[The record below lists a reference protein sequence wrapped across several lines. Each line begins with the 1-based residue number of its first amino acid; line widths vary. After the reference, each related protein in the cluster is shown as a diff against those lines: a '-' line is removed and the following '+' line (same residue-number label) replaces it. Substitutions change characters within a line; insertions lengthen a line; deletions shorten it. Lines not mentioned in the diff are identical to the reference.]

1 MLYWTG
7 DILNRKKWVV
17 SESNRDIAAEIAEN
31 CGVDPFAAYLL
42 VARGLTDEFLVE
54 SFLFDTDIIDPF
66 LLPDME
72 KACERIRSAMENGEK
87 ITVFGDYD
95 ADGVTSTALLYS
107 YLSKNGANVDYYIPD
122 RAGEGYGMNI
132 DAVEALKERGT
143 SLIITVDNGISAIEE
158 IERAKELSIDVV
170 VTDHHQV
177 GEALPCAVAVV
188 DPHRK
193 DCDLDFCEWAGVGVA
208 FKLVSALADCDAYD
222 LLDEYGDILAI
233 GTIAD
238 IVALKGENRILVRG
252 GLSVLNDAYRSGS
265 LRKGLKALIDESGT
279 NKNMTSMSAAFRIAP
294 RINAAGRMGSANRA
308 IKLLLTDDAEEAALL
323 AKEIGEANTERQST
337 EGGITEFAEKYIE
350 SHPEIKFARVIV
362 VDGDAWHQGVIGI
375 VASRLCEKYGKPCI
389 VISKAGDVAKG
400 SGRSVEGFS
409 LYDAL
414 SYCKDILVQFGGHK
428 LAAGLTVETKNID
441 AFRQLINEYAKK
453 SESVLPLLKLDCKLN
468 PASVSLDLL
477 SSISVLEPFGAENP
491 QPLFG
496 LFGMKI
502 TGIQPVGSN
511 KHIRLTVNKNG
522 VSLPVML
529 FSVTPEDFPF
539 CVSDVVDLA
548 IRLSQNEYM
557 GETKVSIQVKDIK
570 LSAVNDD
577 EVQKSLML
585 YESFRRG
592 DTLTLDEKK
601 KLLPDREI
609 CGNAY
614 RFLRANNGFKA
625 SEEILCYRLGLKE
638 EKLAALKVALD
649 MLLELQVINFENGK
663 YFLPAEQKKVV
674 LENSVLYQSLLN

>member
-1 MLYWTG
+1 M
-7 DILNRKKWVV
+7 NRKKWIVN
-17 SESNRDIAAEIAEN
+17 ECNKDIAAEIAEN

-54 SFLFDTDIIDPF
+54 SFLYDTDISDPF

-72 KACERIRSAMENGEK
+72 KACERIKSAIDGGEK

-107 YLSKNGANVDYYIPD
+107 YLFKNGANVDYYIPD
-122 RAGEGYGMNI
+122 RAGEGYGMSEMAI
-132 DAVEALKERGT
+132 ESLKERGT
-143 SLIITVDNGISAIEE
+143 SLIITVDNGISAIKEVE
-158 IERAKELSIDVV
+158 KAKSLSIDVV
-170 VTDHHQV
+170 VTDHHQAGDV
-177 GEALPCAVAVV
+177 LPDAVAVV

-193 DCDLDFCEWAGVGVA
+193 DCDIEFREWAGVGVA
-208 FKLVSALADCDAYD
+208 FKLVSALANCDAYD

-238 IVALKGENRILVRG
+238 IVSLKGENRILVRS
-252 GLSVLNDAYRSGS
+252 GLSVLNEAYQNGT
-265 LRKGLKALIDESGT
+265 LRKGLKALIDESGA

-308 IKLLLTDDAEEAALL
+308 IKLLLTEDTEEATLL
-323 AKEIGEANTERQST
+323 ASEIGSANAERQST
-337 EGGITEFAEKYIE
+337 EGGITESAEKYIE

-362 VDGDAWHQGVIGI
+362 VDGENWHQGVIGI

-389 VISKAGDVAKG
+389 VISKSGDIAKG
-400 SGRSVEGFS
+400 SGRSVDGFS

-414 SYCKDILVQFGGHK
+414 SYCKDILTQYGGHK
-428 LAAGLTVETKNID
+428 LAAGMTVETKNID
-441 AFRQLINEYAKK
+441 KFRLLINEYAEKT
-453 SESVLPLLKLDCKLN
+453 EAVLPVLRLDCKLN

-477 SSISVLEPFGAENP
+477 SSLSILEPFGAENP

-496 LFGMKI
+496 LFNMKI

-522 VSLPVML
+522 VNLPVML
-529 FSVTPEDFPF
+529 FSVAAEDFPF
-539 CVSDVVDLA
+539 ATSDIVDLA
-548 IRLSQNEYM
+548 VRLTQNEYM
-557 GETKVSIQVKDIK
+557 GEVKVSIQVKDIK
-570 LSAVNDD
+570 LSAMNDD

-592 DTLTLDEKK
+592 DALSPEQKK
-601 KLLPDREI
+601 KLLPDREF
-609 CGNAY
+609 CGNVY
-614 RFLRANNGFKA
+614 KYLRANNGFGA
-625 SEEILCYRLGLKE
+625 GEEILCYRLGLKE
-638 EKLAALKVALD
+638 SKIATLKIALD
-649 MLLELQVINFENGK
+649 MFIELEVIKYENGK
-663 YFLPAEQKKVV
+663 YFLPTEQKKVV
-674 LENSVLYQSLLN
+674 LEESVLYQSLLN

>member
-1 MLYWTG
+1 M
-7 DILNRKKWVV
+7 NRKKWIV

-54 SFLFDTDIIDPF
+54 SFLYDTDIIDPF

-72 KACERIRSAMENGEK
+72 KACERIKSAIHNGEK

-132 DAVEALKERGT
+132 DAIESLKERGI

-158 IERAKELSIDVV
+158 IRKAKELSIDVV
-170 VTDHHQV
+170 VTDHHQCSEV
-177 GEALPCAVAVV
+177 LPEAVAVV

-193 DCDLDFCEWAGVGVA
+193 DSDIEFREWAGVGVA

-238 IVALKGENRILVRG
+238 IVSLKGENRILVRS
-252 GLSVLNDAYRSGS
+252 GLSVLNDSYQNST

-308 IKLLLTDDAEEAALL
+308 IKLLLTDDTEEATLL
-323 AKEIGEANTERQST
+323 ASEIGSANSERQST
-337 EGGITEFAEKYIE
+337 ESGITESAEKYIE
-350 SHPEIKFARVIV
+350 EHPEIKFARVIV
-362 VDGDAWHQGVIGI
+362 VDGEDWHQGVIGI

-389 VISKAGDVAKG
+389 VISKSGDIAKG

-414 SYCKDILVQFGGHK
+414 FYCKDILVQYGGHK

-441 AFRQLINEYAKK
+441 EFRALVNEYAEKNA
-453 SESVLPLLKLDCKLN
+453 SALPVLKLDCKLN

-477 SSISVLEPFGAENP
+477 SSISILEPFGAENP

-522 VSLPVML
+522 VNLPVML
-529 FSVTPEDFPF
+529 FSVAPEDFPY
-539 CVSDVVDLA
+539 CVSDVIDLA

-570 LSAVNDD
+570 LSTMDD
-577 EVQKSLML
+577 DKVQESLLL

-592 DTLTLDEKK
+592 DILTEEQKK
-601 KLLPDREI
+601 ILLPDRDF
-609 CGNAY
+609 CGNIY
-614 RFLRANNGFKA
+614 RFLRANNGFSA
-625 SEEILCYRLGLKE
+625 NEEILCYRLGLKE
-638 EKLAALKVALD
+638 EKIATLKIALD
-649 MLLELQVINFENGK
+649 MFIELQVINFQNGK

>member
-1 MLYWTG
+1 MLYCIG
-7 DILNRKKWVV
+7 DILNRKKWIV

-54 SFLFDTDIIDPF
+54 SFLYDTDISDPF

-72 KACERIRSAMENGEK
+72 KACERIKSAMKNGEK

-132 DAVEALKERGT
+132 DAIESLKERGT

-158 IERAKELSIDVV
+158 IEKAKELSIDVV
-170 VTDHHQV
+170 VTDHHQC
-177 GEALPCAVAVV
+177 GEVLPCAVAIV
-188 DPHRK
+188 DPYRK
-193 DCDLDFCEWAGVGVA
+193 DCDIEFREWAGVGVA

-222 LLDEYGDILAI
+222 LLEEYGDILAI

-238 IVALKGENRILVRG
+238 IVSLKGENRILVRS
-252 GLSVLNDAYRSGS
+252 GLSVLNDAYLNNT

-308 IKLLLTDDAEEAALL
+308 IKLLLTDDMEEASLL
-323 AKEIGEANTERQST
+323 AKEIGEANSERQST
-337 EGGITEFAEKYIE
+337 ESGITEFAEKYIE
-350 SHPEIKFARVIV
+350 EHPEIKFSRVIV
-362 VDGDAWHQGVIGI
+362 VDGEEWHQGVIGI

-389 VISKAGDVAKG
+389 VISKSGDIAKG

-414 SYCKDILVQFGGHK
+414 LYCKDILVQYGGHK

-441 AFRQLINEYAKK
+441 AFRTLVNEYAEKND
-453 SESVLPLLKLDCKLN
+453 SVLPVLKLDCKLN

-477 SSISVLEPFGAENP
+477 SSISILEPFGAENP

-502 TGIQPVGSN
+502 TGIQPVGGN

-522 VSLPVML
+522 VNLPVML
-529 FSVTPEDFPF
+529 FSVSPEDFPF

-570 LSAVNDD
+570 LSVMDD
-577 EVQKSLML
+577 DKVQESLLL

-592 DTLTLDEKK
+592 DILTEEQKK
-601 KLLPDREI
+601 NLLPDRDF
-609 CGNAY
+609 CGNVY
-614 RFLRANNGFKA
+614 RFLRANNGFCID
-625 SEEILCYRLGLKE
+625 EETLCYRLGLKE
-638 EKLAALKVALD
+638 ERLATLKVALS
-649 MLLELQVINFENGK
+649 MFIELQVINLQNGK
-663 YFLPAEQKKVV
+663 YFLPAEQKKVDF
-674 LENSVLYQSLLN
+674 NDSVLYQSMLN

>member
-1 MLYWTG
+1 M
-7 DILNRKKWVV
+7 NRKKWIV
-17 SESNRDIAAEIAEN
+17 SECNRDIAAEIAEN

-54 SFLFDTDIIDPF
+54 SFLYDTDISDPF

-72 KACERIRSAMENGEK
+72 KACERIRSAIENGEK

-132 DAVEALKERGT
+132 DAVESLKERGT

-170 VTDHHQV
+170 VTDHHQC
-177 GEALPCAVAVV
+177 GEILPDAVAVV

-193 DCDLDFCEWAGVGVA
+193 DYDIEFREWAGVGVA
-208 FKLVSALADCDAYD
+208 FKLVSALADCDAYE

-238 IVALKGENRILVRG
+238 IVSLKGENRILVRS
-252 GLSVLNDAYRSGS
+252 GLSVLNDAYESGT

-308 IKLLLTDDAEEAALL
+308 IKLLLTDDVEEANLL
-323 AKEIGEANTERQST
+323 ASEIGSANSERQST
-337 EGGITEFAEKYIE
+337 ESGITEAAEKYIE
-350 SHPEIKFARVIV
+350 EHPEIKFARVIV
-362 VDGDAWHQGVIGI
+362 VDGEEWHQGVIGI

-389 VISKAGDVAKG
+389 VVSKSGDVAKG

-414 SYCKDILVQFGGHK
+414 YYCKDILVQYGGHK
-428 LAAGLTVETKNID
+428 LAAGLTVKTKNID
-441 AFRQLINEYAKK
+441 EFRALVNEYAEKI
-453 SESVLPLLKLDCKLN
+453 EQVTPMLRIDCKLN

-522 VSLPVML
+522 VNLPVML
-529 FSVTPEDFPF
+529 FSVAPEDFPY

-570 LSAVNDD
+570 LSVMDD
-577 EVQKSLML
+577 DKVQQSLL
-585 YESFRRG
+585 LFESFRRG
-592 DTLTLDEKK
+592 DILTDEQKK
-601 KLLPDREI
+601 ILLPDRDF
-609 CGNAY
+609 CGNVY
-614 RFLRANNGFKA
+614 RFLRANNGF
-625 SEEILCYRLGLKE
+625 SGNEEVMCVRLGLKE
-638 EKLAALKVALD
+638 EKLATLKIALD
-649 MLLELQVINFENGK
+649 MFIELQVIILQNGK
-663 YFLPAEQKKVV
+663 YFLPAQQNKVV

>member
-1 MLYWTG
+1 M
-7 DILNRKKWVV
+7 NRKKWIV

-54 SFLFDTDIIDPF
+54 SFLYDTDIIDPF

-72 KACERIRSAMENGEK
+72 KACERIKSAIHNGEK

-132 DAVEALKERGT
+132 DAIESLKERGT

-158 IERAKELSIDVV
+158 IRKAKELSIDVV
-170 VTDHHQV
+170 VTDHHQCSEV
-177 GEALPCAVAVV
+177 LPEAVAVV

-193 DCDLDFCEWAGVGVA
+193 DSDIEFREWAGVGVA

-238 IVALKGENRILVRG
+238 IVSLKGENRILVRS
-252 GLSVLNDAYRSGS
+252 GLSVLNDSYQNST

-279 NKNMTSMSAAFRIAP
+279 NKSMTSMSAAFRIAP

-308 IKLLLTDDAEEAALL
+308 IKLLLTDDTEEATLL
-323 AKEIGEANTERQST
+323 ASEIGSANSERQST
-337 EGGITEFAEKYIE
+337 ESGITESAEKYIE
-350 SHPEIKFARVIV
+350 EHPEIKFARVIV
-362 VDGDAWHQGVIGI
+362 VDGEDWHQGVIGI

-389 VISKAGDVAKG
+389 VISKSGDIAKG

-414 SYCKDILVQFGGHK
+414 FYCKDILVQYGGHK

-441 AFRQLINEYAKK
+441 EFRALVNEYAEKNA
-453 SESVLPLLKLDCKLN
+453 SALPVLKLDCKLN

-477 SSISVLEPFGAENP
+477 SSISILEPFGAENP

-496 LFGMKI
+496 LFGMRI

-522 VSLPVML
+522 VNLPVML
-529 FSVTPEDFPF
+529 FSVAPEDFPY
-539 CVSDVVDLA
+539 CVSDVIDLA

-570 LSAVNDD
+570 LSTMDD
-577 EVQKSLML
+577 DKVQESLLL

-592 DTLTLDEKK
+592 DILTEEQKK
-601 KLLPDREI
+601 ILLPDRDF
-609 CGNAY
+609 CGNIY
-614 RFLRANNGFKA
+614 RFLRANNGFSA
-625 SEEILCYRLGLKE
+625 NEEILCYRLGLKE
-638 EKLAALKVALD
+638 EKIATLKIALD
-649 MLLELQVINFENGK
+649 MFIELQVINFQNGK

>member
-1 MLYWTG
+1 M
-7 DILNRKKWVV
+7 NRKKWIV
-17 SESNRDIAAEIAEN
+17 SECNRDIAAEIAEN

-54 SFLFDTDIIDPF
+54 SFLYDTDISDPF
-66 LLPDME
+66 SLPDME
-72 KACERIRSAMENGEK
+72 KACERIRSAIENGEK

-132 DAVEALKERGT
+132 DAIESLKECGT

-158 IERAKELSIDVV
+158 IEKAKELSIDVV
-170 VTDHHQV
+170 VTDHHQC
-177 GEALPCAVAVV
+177 GEILPDAVAVV

-193 DCDLDFCEWAGVGVA
+193 DSDIEFREWAGVGVA

-238 IVALKGENRILVRG
+238 IVSLKGENRILVRS
-252 GLSVLNDAYRSGS
+252 GLSVLNDAYQNGT

-279 NKNMTSMSAAFRIAP
+279 NKSMTSMSAAFRIAP

-308 IKLLLTDDAEEAALL
+308 IKLLLTDDIEEATLL
-323 AKEIGEANTERQST
+323 ASEIGSANSERQST
-337 EGGITEFAEKYIE
+337 ESGITESAEKYIE
-350 SHPEIKFARVIV
+350 EHPEIKFARVIV
-362 VDGDAWHQGVIGI
+362 VDGEEWHQGVIGI

-389 VISKAGDVAKG
+389 VISKSGDIAKG

-414 SYCKDILVQFGGHK
+414 YYCKDILVQYGGHK

-441 AFRQLINEYAKK
+441 EFRALVNEYAEK
-453 SESVLPLLKLDCKLN
+453 SEQVTPMLKIDCKLN

-522 VSLPVML
+522 VNLPVML
-529 FSVTPEDFPF
+529 FSVAPEDFPY

-570 LSAVNDD
+570 LSVMDD
-577 EVQKSLML
+577 DKVQESLLL

-592 DTLTLDEKK
+592 DILTEEQKK
-601 KLLPDREI
+601 ILLPDRDF
-609 CGNAY
+609 CGNVY
-614 RFLRANNGFKA
+614 RFLRSNNGF
-625 SEEILCYRLGLKE
+625 SGNEEILCSRLGLEE
-638 EKLAALKVALD
+638 EKLATLKVALD
-649 MLLELQVINFENGK
+649 MFIELQVIILQNGK
-663 YFLPAEQKKVV
+663 YFLPTQQNKVV

>member
-1 MLYWTG
+1 MLYWIG
-7 DILNRKKWVV
+7 DILNRKKWIV

-54 SFLFDTDIIDPF
+54 SFLYDTDIIDPF

-72 KACERIRSAMENGEK
+72 KACERIKSAIHNGEK

-132 DAVEALKERGT
+132 DAIESLKERGT

-158 IERAKELSIDVV
+158 IRKAKELSIDVV
-170 VTDHHQV
+170 VTDHHQCSEV
-177 GEALPCAVAVV
+177 LPEAVAVV

-193 DCDLDFCEWAGVGVA
+193 DSDIEFREWAGVGVA

-238 IVALKGENRILVRG
+238 IVSLKGENRILVRS
-252 GLSVLNDAYRSGS
+252 GLSVLNDSYQNST

-308 IKLLLTDDAEEAALL
+308 IKLLLTDDTEEATLL
-323 AKEIGEANTERQST
+323 ASEIGSANSERQST
-337 EGGITEFAEKYIE
+337 ESGITESAEKYIE
-350 SHPEIKFARVIV
+350 EHPEIKFARVIV
-362 VDGDAWHQGVIGI
+362 VDGEDWHQGVIGI

-389 VISKAGDVAKG
+389 VISKSGDIAKG

-414 SYCKDILVQFGGHK
+414 FYCKDILVQYGGHK

-441 AFRQLINEYAKK
+441 EFRALVNEYAEKNA
-453 SESVLPLLKLDCKLN
+453 SALPVLKLDCKLN

-477 SSISVLEPFGAENP
+477 SSISILEPFGAENP

-522 VSLPVML
+522 VNLPVML
-529 FSVTPEDFPF
+529 FSVAPEDFPY
-539 CVSDVVDLA
+539 CVSDVIDLA

-570 LSAVNDD
+570 LSTMDD
-577 EVQKSLML
+577 DKVQESLLL

-592 DTLTLDEKK
+592 DILTEEQKK
-601 KLLPDREI
+601 ILLPDRDF
-609 CGNAY
+609 CGNIY
-614 RFLRANNGFKA
+614 RFLRANNGFSA
-625 SEEILCYRLGLKE
+625 NEEILCYRLGLKE
-638 EKLAALKVALD
+638 EKIATLKIALD
-649 MLLELQVINFENGK
+649 MFIELQVINFQNGK

>member
-1 MLYWTG
+1 M
-7 DILNRKKWVV
+7 NRKKWIV
-17 SESNRDIAAEIAEN
+17 SECNRDIAAEIAEN

-54 SFLFDTDIIDPF
+54 SFLYDTDIIDPF

-72 KACERIRSAMENGEK
+72 KACERIKSAIESGEK

-107 YLSKNGANVDYYIPD
+107 YLSENSANVDYYIPD

-132 DAVEALKERGT
+132 EAIESLKERGT
-143 SLIITVDNGISAIEE
+143 SLIITVDNGISAVEE
-158 IERAKELSIDVV
+158 IEKAKELSIDVV
-170 VTDHHQV
+170 VTDHHQA
-177 GEALPCAVAVV
+177 GEVLPDAVAVV

-193 DCDLDFCEWAGVGVA
+193 DCDIEFREWAGVGVA
-208 FKLVSALADCDAYD
+208 FKLVSALAGGDAYD
-222 LLDEYGDILAI
+222 LLEEYGDILAI

-238 IVALKGENRILVRG
+238 IVSLKGENRILVRS
-252 GLSVLNDAYRSGS
+252 GLSVLNDAYHSGT

-308 IKLLLTDDAEEAALL
+308 IKLLLTDDMEEATLL
-323 AKEIGEANTERQST
+323 ANEIGQANSERQST

-350 SHPEIKFARVIV
+350 EHPEIKFSRVIV
-362 VDGDAWHQGVIGI
+362 VDGENWHQGVIGI

-389 VISKAGDVAKG
+389 VISKSGDIAKG
-400 SGRSVEGFS
+400 SGRSVNGFS

-414 SYCKDILVQFGGHK
+414 SYCKDILVQYGGHK
-428 LAAGLTVETKNID
+428 LAAGLTVETKKID
-441 AFRQLINEYAKK
+441 EFRTLINEYAKN
-453 SESVLPLLKLDCKLN
+453 SEEVLPVLELDCKLN
-468 PASVSLDLL
+468 PASISLDLL

-491 QPLFG
+491 QPIFG

-502 TGIQPVGSN
+502 TGIQPVGGN

-529 FSVTPEDFPF
+529 FSVVPEDFPF

-557 GETKVSIQVKDIK
+557 GEIKVSIQVKDIK
-570 LSAVNDD
+570 LSAMNDD
-577 EVQKSLML
+577 EIQKSLML

-592 DTLTLDEKK
+592 DVLTEGQKEN
-601 KLLPDREI
+601 LLPDRDF
-609 CGNAY
+609 CGNVY
-614 RFLRANNGFKA
+614 RFFKANNGFNA
-625 SEEILCYRLGLKE
+625 NEEILCYRLGLKE
-638 EKLAALKVALD
+638 EKLAVLKIAIDMFLELKV
-649 MLLELQVINFENGK
+649 INLFNGK
-663 YFLPAEQKKVV
+663 YFLPTEQKKVV

>member
-1 MLYWTG
+1 M
-7 DILNRKKWVV
+7 NRKKWIV

-54 SFLFDTDIIDPF
+54 SFLYDTDIIDPF

-72 KACERIRSAMENGEK
+72 KACERIKSAIHNGEK

-132 DAVEALKERGT
+132 DAIESLKERGT

-158 IERAKELSIDVV
+158 IRKAKELSIDVV
-170 VTDHHQV
+170 VTDHHQCSEV
-177 GEALPCAVAVV
+177 LPEAVAVV

-193 DCDLDFCEWAGVGVA
+193 DSDIEFREWAGVGVA

-238 IVALKGENRILVRG
+238 IVSLKGENRILVRS
-252 GLSVLNDAYRSGS
+252 GLSVLNDSYQNST

-308 IKLLLTDDAEEAALL
+308 IKLLLTDDTEEATLL
-323 AKEIGEANTERQST
+323 ASEIGSANSERQST
-337 EGGITEFAEKYIE
+337 ESGITESAEKYIE
-350 SHPEIKFARVIV
+350 EHPEIKFARVIV
-362 VDGDAWHQGVIGI
+362 VDGEDWHQGVIGI

-389 VISKAGDVAKG
+389 VISKSGDIAKG

-414 SYCKDILVQFGGHK
+414 FYCKDILVQYGGHK

-441 AFRQLINEYAKK
+441 EFRALVNEYAEKNA
-453 SESVLPLLKLDCKLN
+453 SALPVLKLDCKLN

-477 SSISVLEPFGAENP
+477 SSISILEPFGAENP

-522 VSLPVML
+522 VNLPVML
-529 FSVTPEDFPF
+529 FSVAPEDFPY
-539 CVSDVVDLA
+539 CVSDVIDLA

-570 LSAVNDD
+570 LSTMDD
-577 EVQKSLML
+577 DKVQESLLL

-592 DTLTLDEKK
+592 DILTEEQKK
-601 KLLPDREI
+601 ILLPDRDF
-609 CGNAY
+609 CGNIY
-614 RFLRANNGFKA
+614 RFLRANNGFSA
-625 SEEILCYRLGLKE
+625 NEEILCYRLGLKE
-638 EKLAALKVALD
+638 EKIATLKIALD
-649 MLLELQVINFENGK
+649 MFIELQVINFQNGK

>member
-1 MLYWTG
+1 M
-7 DILNRKKWVV
+7 NRKKWIV
-17 SESNRDIAAEIAEN
+17 SECNRDIAAEIAEN

-54 SFLFDTDIIDPF
+54 SFLYDTDISDPF

-72 KACERIRSAMENGEK
+72 KACERIRSAIENGEK

-122 RAGEGYGMNI
+122 RAGEGYGMNV
-132 DAVEALKERGT
+132 DAVESLKERGT

-158 IERAKELSIDVV
+158 IEKAKELSIDVV
-170 VTDHHQV
+170 VTDHHQC
-177 GEALPCAVAVV
+177 GEILPCAVAVV

-193 DCDLDFCEWAGVGVA
+193 DCDIEFREWAGVGVA

-238 IVALKGENRILVRG
+238 IVSLKGENRILVRS
-252 GLSVLNDAYRSGS
+252 GLSVLNDAYENGT

-279 NKNMTSMSAAFRIAP
+279 TKNMTSMSAAFRIAP

-308 IKLLLTDDAEEAALL
+308 IKLLLTDDMEEATLL
-323 AKEIGEANTERQST
+323 ASEIGSANSERQST
-337 EGGITEFAEKYIE
+337 EGGITESAEKYIE
-350 SHPEIKFARVIV
+350 KHPEIKFSRVIV
-362 VDGDAWHQGVIGI
+362 VDGEEWHQGVIGI

-389 VISKAGDVAKG
+389 VISKSGDVAKG

-414 SYCKDILVQFGGHK
+414 YYCKDILVQYGGHK

-441 AFRQLINEYAKK
+441 EFRALVNEYAEKA
-453 SESVLPLLKLDCKLN
+453 EQVTPMLRIDCKLN

-522 VSLPVML
+522 VNLPVML
-529 FSVTPEDFPF
+529 FSVAPEDFPY

-570 LSAVNDD
+570 LSVMDD
-577 EVQKSLML
+577 DKVQENLLL

-592 DTLTLDEKK
+592 DILTEEQKK
-601 KLLPDREI
+601 ILLPDRDF
-609 CGNAY
+609 CGNVY
-614 RFLRANNGFKA
+614 RFLRANNGF
-625 SEEILCYRLGLKE
+625 SGNEEVLCVRLGLKE
-638 EKLAALKVALD
+638 EKLATLKVALD
-649 MLLELQVINFENGK
+649 MFIELQVIILQDGK
-663 YFLPAEQKKVV
+663 YFLPAQQNKVV

>member
-1 MLYWTG
+1 M
-7 DILNRKKWVV
+7 NRKKWIV
-17 SESNRDIAAEIAEN
+17 SECNRDIAAEIAEN

-54 SFLFDTDIIDPF
+54 SFLYDTDILDPF

-72 KACERIRSAMENGEK
+72 KACERIKSAIENGEK

-132 DAVEALKERGT
+132 DAVESLKERGT

-158 IERAKELSIDVV
+158 IEKAKELSIDVV
-170 VTDHHQV
+170 VTDHHQC
-177 GEALPCAVAVV
+177 GEILPDAVAVV

-193 DCDLDFCEWAGVGVA
+193 DCDIEFREWAGVGVA
-208 FKLVSALADCDAYD
+208 FKLVSALADCDVYD

-238 IVALKGENRILVRG
+238 IVSLKGENRILVRS
-252 GLSVLNDAYRSGS
+252 GLSVLNDAYQSGT
-265 LRKGLKALIDESGT
+265 LRKGLEALIDESGT

-308 IKLLLTDDAEEAALL
+308 IKLLLTDDVEEATLL
-323 AKEIGEANTERQST
+323 ASEIGSANSERQST
-337 EGGITEFAEKYIE
+337 ESGITESAEKYIE
-350 SHPEIKFARVIV
+350 EHPEIKFARVIV
-362 VDGDAWHQGVIGI
+362 VDGEEWHQGVIGI

-389 VISKAGDVAKG
+389 VISKSGDVAKG

-414 SYCKDILVQFGGHK
+414 YYCKDILVQYGGHK

-441 AFRQLINEYAKK
+441 EFRALVNEYAEK
-453 SESVLPLLKLDCKLN
+453 SEQVTPMLKIDCKLN

-522 VSLPVML
+522 VNLPVML
-529 FSVTPEDFPF
+529 FSVAPEDFPY

-570 LSAVNDD
+570 LSLMDD
-577 EVQKSLML
+577 DKVQKSLLL
-585 YESFRRG
+585 YESFIRG
-592 DTLTLDEKK
+592 DSLTQEQKNI
-601 KLLPDREI
+601 LLTDREF
-609 CGNAY
+609 CGNVY
-614 RFLRANNGFKA
+614 RFLRANNGF
-625 SEEILCYRLGLKE
+625 SGNEEILCSRLGLKE
-638 EKLAALKVALD
+638 EKLATLKVALD
-649 MLLELQVINFENGK
+649 MFIELQVIILQNGK
-663 YFLPAEQKKVV
+663 YFLPAQQNKVV

>member
-1 MLYWTG
+1 M
-7 DILNRKKWVV
+7 NRKKWIV
-17 SESNRDIAAEIAEN
+17 SECNRDIAAEIAEN

-54 SFLFDTDIIDPF
+54 SFLYDTDISDP
-66 LLPDME
+66 LSLPDME
-72 KACERIRSAMENGEK
+72 KACERIKSAIENGEK

-132 DAVEALKERGT
+132 DAIESLKECGT

-158 IERAKELSIDVV
+158 IEKAKELSIDVV
-170 VTDHHQV
+170 VTDHHQC
-177 GEALPCAVAVV
+177 GEILPDAVAVV

-193 DCDLDFCEWAGVGVA
+193 DSDIEFREWAGVGVA

-238 IVALKGENRILVRG
+238 IVSLKGENRILVRS
-252 GLSVLNDAYRSGS
+252 GLSVLNDAYQNGT

-279 NKNMTSMSAAFRIAP
+279 NKSMTSMSAAFRIAP

-308 IKLLLTDDAEEAALL
+308 IKLLLTDDIEEATLL
-323 AKEIGEANTERQST
+323 ASEIGSANSERQST
-337 EGGITEFAEKYIE
+337 ESGITESAEKYIE
-350 SHPEIKFARVIV
+350 EHPEIKFARVIV
-362 VDGDAWHQGVIGI
+362 VDGEEWHQGVIGI

-389 VISKAGDVAKG
+389 VISKSGDIAKG

-414 SYCKDILVQFGGHK
+414 YYCKDILVQYGGHK

-441 AFRQLINEYAKK
+441 EFRALVNEYAEK
-453 SESVLPLLKLDCKLN
+453 SEQVTPMLKIDCKLN

-522 VSLPVML
+522 VNLPVML
-529 FSVTPEDFPF
+529 FSVAPEDFPY

-570 LSAVNDD
+570 LSVMDD
-577 EVQKSLML
+577 DKVQESLLL

-592 DTLTLDEKK
+592 DILTEEQKK
-601 KLLPDREI
+601 ILLPDRDF
-609 CGNAY
+609 CGNVY
-614 RFLRANNGFKA
+614 RFLRSNNGF
-625 SEEILCYRLGLKE
+625 SGNEEILCSRLGLEE
-638 EKLAALKVALD
+638 EKLATLKVALD
-649 MLLELQVINFENGK
+649 MFIELQVIILQNGK
-663 YFLPAEQKKVV
+663 YFLPTQQNKVV